1 MNLQNLMSQL
11 GNATNPI
18 QMMMSML
25 NPSQKQIMNNFQ
37 TKSEQEQAEEI
48 ANYCNQNGITKEQL
62 QNIVNM
68 FNKR

>member
-1 MNLQNLMSQL
+1 MSQL